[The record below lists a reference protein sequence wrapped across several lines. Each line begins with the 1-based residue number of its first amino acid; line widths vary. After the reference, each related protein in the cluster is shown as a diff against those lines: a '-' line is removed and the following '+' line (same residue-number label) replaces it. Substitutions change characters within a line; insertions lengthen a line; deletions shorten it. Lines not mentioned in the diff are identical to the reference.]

1 MAGTALVVILAGA
14 LGLWYVWPSPR
25 LRTELQDAQANVLRL
40 GAQVDELR
48 TAKERV
54 EGQLASE
61 RARVTATEAD
71 LRREKEM
78 NARLHVLMSAGKK

>member
-1 MAGTALVVILAGA
+1 
-14 LGLWYVWPSPR
+14 
-25 LRTELQDAQANVLRL
+25 VLRL